1 MSLIL
6 PVTQLAIWLG
16 FNKLLCVISLLI
28 LNGFNLLHLSLF
40 MMLKMLDK
48 NNKFYIRCKQRHVEK
63 TQ

>member
-40 MMLKMLDK
+40 MMLKILDK

>member
-28 LNGFNLLHLSLF
+28 LNGFTTPLIVY
-40 MMLKMLDK
+40 D
-48 NNKFYIRCKQRHVEK
+48 VEDVG
-63 TQ
+63 QEQ

>member
-16 FNKLLCVISLLI
+16 FNKLLCVISLPI